1 MQVGEIEPP
10 DCGRREPVTHI
21 RRYWRALRR
30 GMWNEPHLDFRQLE
44 LKAVG
49 VAGRLFC
56 SALQYCFNEVQQ
68 GLIAGSVWWPCAS
81 IVCDLSS
88 ALE

>member
-30 GMWNEPHLDFRQLE
+30 GMWNERHLDFRQLE

-56 SALQYCFNEVQQ
+56 SALQYCFNEVSRDQSLEACG
-68 GLIAGSVWWPCAS
+68 GLALAS
-81 IVCDLSS
+81 YAI
-88 ALE
+88 